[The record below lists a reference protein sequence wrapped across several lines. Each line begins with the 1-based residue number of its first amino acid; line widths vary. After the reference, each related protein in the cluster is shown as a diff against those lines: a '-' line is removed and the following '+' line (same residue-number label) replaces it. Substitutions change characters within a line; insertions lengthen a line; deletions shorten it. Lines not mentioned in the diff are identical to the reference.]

1 MVTPTNPLRG
11 ATIRNV
17 LVLLLTYTAGSV
29 DALSYV
35 GLGHVFTANMTG
47 NTVLLG
53 PALAQAERPGVV
65 RAGLALAGF
74 LAGVALGT
82 QVTNREAGDGAW
94 VPSSNLA
101 LAIEWALLTV
111 WAVGWYVAGDLDT
124 NPLAQNA
131 LILPSALAMGVQ
143 SAVGR
148 RLGISGVAT
157 TYITGTLTNMVAH
170 LIDRRPGTFAP
181 QTHTERAA
189 RRAAPTQPGAGLLAT
204 TWGVY
209 IGGAAGTALAISC
222 LGPLPALAFPIAVLA
237 AVPLTALVAFRRP

>member
-1 MVTPTNPLRG
+1 
-11 ATIRNV
+11 
-17 LVLLLTYTAGSV
+17 
-29 DALSYV
+29 LSYV

-53 PALAQAERPGVV
+53 LALGQAERPAVI
-65 RAGLALAGF
+65 RASLALAGF

-82 QVTNREAGDGAW
+82 RVTNRGREEVGVW
-94 VPSSNLA
+94 MPTINLA

-111 WAVGWYVAGDLDT
+111 WAVGWYLAGDLDT
-124 NPLAQNA
+124 SPLAQNA

-157 TYITGTLTNMVAH
+157 TYITGTLTNLVAH
-170 LIDRRPGTFAP
+170 LVDRRPGTFALQAHP
-181 QTHTERAA
+181 EQAVRQT
-189 RRAAPTQPGAGLLAT
+189 APTQPVTGLLAM

-209 IGGAAGTALAISC
+209 IGGAAGTALATSF
-222 LGPLPALAFPIAVLA
+222 LGPLPALAFPIAVLTA
-237 AVPLTALVAFRRP
+237 IPLTAIVTFRQP